1 MSFIQREF
9 KDRLFIF
16 LFGSLLRRDWT
27 LSLYNG
33 VNHSHYENPLDI
45 ESMTMEEFLYLGKR
59 NDVAFLL
66 AGFLNLYE
74 QQATW
79 NPNMP
84 LRFLLYLSRILEKYI
99 FQNKLNV
106 FSENLL
112 RLPVPQFVVFYN
124 GTRNQP
130 DEQVLLLS
138 DLFDPALLKGKPFP
152 LELRV
157 RMININRG
165 RNPELMKAC
174 KPLAEYSWLIGEI
187 RDNQVFG
194 WDLDIAVDLALD
206 NMPKD
211 YLIREFLME
220 NRVEVKGM
228 VLEELDESWIRE
240 VIQKEAREAA
250 WNEGWNKAWNKAW
263 NEARKEYDSII
274 ADKDQVMQEK
284 DREIQML
291 RARLGLA

>member
-1 MSFIQREF
+1 MSEIQREF

-16 LFGSLLRRDWT
+16 LFGSQLRRDWT

-33 VNHSHYENPLDI
+33 VNHSHYGNPQDI
-45 ESMTMEEFLYLGKR
+45 ETMTIGEILYLGMR

-66 AGFLNLYE
+66 SGFLNLYE

-84 LRFLLYLSRILEKYI
+84 IRFLLYLARIYEKYI
-99 FQNKLNV
+99 YQNKLNL
-106 FSENLL
+106 FSEKLL
-112 RLPVPQFVVFYN
+112 SLPVPQFAVFYN
-124 GTRNQP
+124 GTKEQP
-130 DEQVLLLS
+130 DERILLLS
-138 DLFDPALLKGKPFP
+138 DLFDAGLVKGNPS

-174 KPLAEYSWLIGEI
+174 RPLAEYSWLIGEI
-187 RDNQVFG
+187 RNNQARS
-194 WDLDIAVDLALD
+194 WDLGHAVDMALD
-206 NMPKD
+206 DMPKD
-211 YLIREFLME
+211 YLIRECLME

-228 VLEELDESWIRE
+228 VLEELDQDWIRE
-240 VIQKEAREAA
+240 VIRKEAWEDGLEAGREEGREAGRR
-250 WNEGWNKAWNKAW
+250 ETSKI
-263 NEARKEYDSII
+263 YDAIL
-274 ADKDQVMQEK
+274 AERDRAMQEK

-291 RARLGLA
+291 RGKLGLA